1 MVSLE
6 MTNLDKRERAQCY
19 EAGFETVEDLI
30 TELIND
36 DFLPIPRKSVLS
48 ALEPYKYLVG
58 EIYLR
63 MVGK

>member
-6 MTNLDKRERAQCY
+6 MTNLNERERAECY
-19 EAGFETVEDLI
+19 EAGIATVEDLI

-36 DFLPIPRKSVLS
+36 DFLPIPRKSVVS

-58 EIYLR
+58 EIYLKR
-63 MVGK
+63 GGK